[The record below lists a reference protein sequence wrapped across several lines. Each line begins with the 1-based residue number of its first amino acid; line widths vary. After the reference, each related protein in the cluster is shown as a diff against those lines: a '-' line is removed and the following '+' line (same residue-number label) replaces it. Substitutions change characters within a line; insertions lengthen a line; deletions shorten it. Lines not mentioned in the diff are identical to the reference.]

1 MQCKTTKVQSD
12 KISIDTTTF
21 FNEDQRELL
30 QTSKKSF
37 LLKNSRNKSRNLS
50 RIKTLENA
58 FAYFSIY
65 DKEKDKI
72 NIWVKL
78 ILMMLRDQLWSKRST
93 IVKVMPQE
101 F

>member
-12 KISIDTTTF
+12 KVSIDTTTF

-37 LLKNSRNKSRNLS
+37 LLKNSRNKSRKLS

-78 ILMMLRDQLWSKRST
+78 ILMTLPDQPWLK
-93 IVKVMPQE
+93 
-101 F
+101 